1 MILLK
6 VGEFLGLPDQIVA
19 RFLSKTRPNSRPILK
34 PKKVSTRPD
43 FAGLF
48 WSS

>member
-19 RFLSKTRPNSRPILK
+19 RFLSKTRPQPILK